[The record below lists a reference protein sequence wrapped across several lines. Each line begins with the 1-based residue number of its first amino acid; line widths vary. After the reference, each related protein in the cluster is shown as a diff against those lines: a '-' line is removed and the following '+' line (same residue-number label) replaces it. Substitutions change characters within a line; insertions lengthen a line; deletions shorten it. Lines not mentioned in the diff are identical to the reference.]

1 MREGSCE
8 LPLSLA
14 IGAASIPTTWV
25 GVWLGTRV
33 PSLVAKKVSGVAL
46 LFIAPALAFRPAPQR
61 DDAERDD
68 AASTGP
74 PEATEVGNDGSSVHE
89 VGRVVASAPG
99 SPRPSFLEAAEAQY
113 ARFIT
118 RMDASADP
126 DWLRSLKL
134 EGMART
140 VGKVLHVHG

>member
-33 PSLVAKKVSGVAL
+33 PSQVAKKVGGVAL
-46 LFIAPALAFRPAPQR
+46 LFIAPALAFRSAPQR
-61 DDAERDD
+61 DDA
-68 AASTGP
+68 ASSGP
-74 PEATEVGNDGSSVHE
+74 AEVGSAGPLHE
-89 VGRVVASAPG
+89 VGRVVAPAAG

-113 ARFIT
+113 SRFIT
-118 RMDASADP
+118 RMDASDP
-126 DWLRSLKL
+126 DWLKSLKL
-134 EGMART
+134 EGTART
-140 VGKVLHVHG
+140 LGKVLHVHG